1 MKTVILKP
9 KQLECVGSVC
19 CFEDL
24 FFHYFAF
31 PKDTFFYFTFIFTKH
46 FISQNEISNLRDS
59 MVKYNTCIISTE
71 LSILICYLVLN
82 FGVIKFKPSFC
93 YINHRFIFLF
103 FVDNSKLI
111 SPLKMLSHYN
121 PHIPLFKL
129 QNILLKYY
137 KIKLLK

>member
-1 MKTVILKP
+1 MRWIRFLLWGFIFPLFCLSK
-9 KQLECVGSVC
+9 G
-19 CFEDL
+19 L
-24 FFHYFAF
+24 FFSILC
-31 PKDTFFYFTFIFTKH
+31 IFTKH
-46 FISQNEISNLRDS
+46 FISQNKILNLRDS
-59 MVKYNTCIISTE
+59 MVKYNTCIILTE
-71 LSILICYLVLN
+71 LPIIMRYSVEILS
-82 FGVIKFKPSFC
+82 FGVIKFKSTIC

-129 QNILLKYY
+129 QNILLKYF